1 MVYVFNPF
9 TKKLDKT
16 PGQELET
23 TSSPS
28 FASTF
33 VSFGKFQSIQA
44 STVSFSSI
52 FASTVSFQSITA
64 SNVKFSSILASNIS
78 FTGTITGTWGHLPF
92 YTSGGSL
99 DVIYLTVESKLP
111 FYNSVSVAKD
121 IPLTT

>member
-1 MVYVFNPF
+1 MSWRFNPF
-9 TKKLDKT
+9 TRKLEYPAQD
-16 PGQELET
+16 LEP
-23 TSSPS
+23 SDSPS

-44 STVSFSSI
+44 STVTFSSI
-52 FASTVSFQSITA
+52 TT
-64 SNVKFSSILASNIS
+64 SNIS

-92 YTSGGSL
+92 YTSGVSL

-111 FYNSVSVAKD
+111 FYNSVSIAKD

>member
-33 VSFGKFQSIQA
+33 VSFGKFQSILA
-44 STVSFSSI
+44 STVTFS
-52 FASTVSFQSITA
+52 SITA
-64 SNVKFSSILASNIS
+64 SDIS

-111 FYNSVSVAKD
+111 FYVSTGSANN
-121 IPLTT
+121 IALTT

>member
-16 PGQELET
+16 PGQELEA

-44 STVSFSSI
+44 STVTFSSI
-52 FASTVSFQSITA
+52 TT
-64 SNVKFSSILASNIS
+64 SNIS